1 MESRPDPEGGATDPR
16 RSSYGREY
24 WLRRCEGFVVET
36 PTNRIGKVA
45 WIRYGAHAEEPEALA
60 VRRGRFGRTL
70 LLISVD
76 SVERVLPEERRIV
89 VTDPPRLLR
98 R

>member
-1 MESRPDPEGGATDPR
+1 MEFPPADEGGAADPR

-60 VRRGRFGRTL
+60 VEPDVPGVRIGRASCR
-70 LLISVD
+70 
-76 SVERVLPEERRIV
+76 ERV
-89 VTDPPRLLR
+89 
-98 R
+98 